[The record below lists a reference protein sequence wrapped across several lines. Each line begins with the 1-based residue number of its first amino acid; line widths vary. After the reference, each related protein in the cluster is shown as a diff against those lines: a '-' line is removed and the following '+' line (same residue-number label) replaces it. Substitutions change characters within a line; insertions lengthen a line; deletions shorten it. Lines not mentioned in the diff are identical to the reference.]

1 MQMNEFPEEHVKV
14 SSRALFQDT
23 YRKYACANERIP
35 RRTRKSV
42 FFGIRSF
49 YTLPKVTGLPEV
61 IEAENRTAMMNSKT
75 NRTGNA
81 ACQQIVFESL
91 WRSVFLLCRLIF

>member
-1 MQMNEFPEEHVKV
+1 MNEFPEEHVKV
-14 SSRALFQDT
+14 SSLEFVHFAHCQKF
-23 YRKYACANERIP
+23 
-35 RRTRKSV
+35 
-42 FFGIRSF
+42 
-49 YTLPKVTGLPEV
+49 TGLPEV

-91 WRSVFLLCRLIF
+91 WRSVFLLCRLLF